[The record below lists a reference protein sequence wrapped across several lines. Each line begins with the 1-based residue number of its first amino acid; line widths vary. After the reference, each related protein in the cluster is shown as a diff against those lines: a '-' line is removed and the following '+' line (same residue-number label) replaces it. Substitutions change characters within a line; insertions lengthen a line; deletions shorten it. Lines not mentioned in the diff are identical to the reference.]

1 MSRLYKV
8 LIWLVILTIVAG
20 FSIQSYY
27 LPSKAWSEPR
37 ELLVSAAVSL
47 KEAFEE
53 LAMIFNNKYG
63 VKIIFNFG
71 ASGLLQKQIEFGAS
85 VDVFASAGE
94 NQMDILQS
102 KGLIV
107 EETRKDFARNA
118 IVIVKPKNSA
128 VVISSIDD
136 LQKKEF
142 KLIAIGNPATV
153 PAGYYTKMILDQTG
167 LWEKLRPKLLYTEN
181 VQHVLTYI
189 KRGEADAGF
198 VYLSDLPG
206 GKNSFVCPYVIPV
219 ENQPNIVYPI
229 AVTRNSLASDMGQA
243 FIELVRSDIG
253 RKILVEHG
261 FGVPEK

>member
-1 MSRLYKV
+1 MSRLDKI
-8 LIWLVILTIVAG
+8 LTWLVILTIVAG
-20 FSIQSYY
+20 FSIQSIY
-27 LPSKAWSEPR
+27 LPSKAWSGQR

-53 LAMIFNNKYG
+53 LAIIFKNKYG
-63 VKIIFNFG
+63 VKIIFNLG
-71 ASGLLQKQIEFGAS
+71 ASGLLQRQIEFGAS

-94 NQMDILQS
+94 SQMDILQS

-118 IVIVKPKNSA
+118 LVIVKPKNSA
-128 VVISSIDD
+128 VDFSSIYD

-142 KLIAIGNPATV
+142 KIIAIGNPATV
-153 PAGYYTKMILDQTG
+153 PAGYYTKIILDQKD

-198 VYLSDLPG
+198 VYRSDLPG
-206 GKNSFVCPYVIPV
+206 KENTLDQYMIPV
-219 ENQPNIVYPI
+219 DSQPPIVYPI
-229 AVTRNSLASDMGQA
+229 AVTRYSSALEMGQA
-243 FIELVRSDIG
+243 FIELVRSDLG
-253 RKILVEHG
+253 QKILVKHG